1 MLRRIFSFHTL
12 QSEVTGKCR
21 PRVLATAAHI
31 SQCLRSVGRKDDVIS
46 LSTGEKIVPL
56 AQEGR
61 IGADARVAGALM
73 FGRQREQAGILIE
86 PTAEYA
92 FDPSDEALVVDFRNR
107 IWQASTLNYFCPS
120 SINIFLTG
128 LLSNPQTPSPPNS
141 EGYSRR

>member
-1 MLRRIFSFHTL
+1 M
-12 QSEVTGKCR
+12 
-21 PRVLATAAHI
+21 
-31 SQCLRSVGRKDDVIS
+31 GRKDDVIS

-92 FDPSDEALVVDFRNR
+92 FDPSYEALVVEFRNR
-107 IWQASTLNYFCPS
+107 IWQVHAPAHRNSANTRCVGP
-120 SINIFLTG
+120 
-128 LLSNPQTPSPPNS
+128 LSRMPTPSRLNS
-141 EGYSRR
+141 AEYSRR